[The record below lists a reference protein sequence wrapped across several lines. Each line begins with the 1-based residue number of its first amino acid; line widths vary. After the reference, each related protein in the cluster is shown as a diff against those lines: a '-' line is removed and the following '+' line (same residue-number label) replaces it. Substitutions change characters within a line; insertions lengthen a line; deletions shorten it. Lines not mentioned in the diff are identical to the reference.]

1 MHHKEKQRTH
11 LDRIILCWNILKQT
25 IALPSSKKKWG
36 EGMSTEQKLTVILW
50 KIWALLR
57 IQCDNTYSQN
67 IVGIQIKKKKEYF
80 LKSLRYFQ
88 CKYRSVL
95 LQLAHL
101 TILNILEKILWKI
114 FFPRQPRINFST
126 VILNFF
132 RDILLVFHTIIIC
145 HSGTRLPCNHEEWT
159 VVFYPQ
165 TAIDMLYL
173 ALSQSWVLCPIFSVI
188 SANFHG
194 KGWRK
199 RPLGAV
205 IKSNTKARYK
215 PTSWNHEL

>member
-57 IQCDNTYSQN
+57 IQCDNTYFQN
-67 IVGIQIKKKKEYF
+67 IVGIQIKKKKKEYF

-145 HSGTRLPCNHEEWT
+145 HSGTRLPCPWRIDSGFLSPNCHRHA
-159 VVFYPQ
+159 VFGLI
-165 TAIDMLYL
+165 TE
-173 ALSQSWVLCPIFSVI
+173 LSTLPYFFCHKCQLSWQRMKKETFRS
-188 SANFHG
+188 SNKDQY
-194 KGWRK
+194 KGS
-199 RPLGAV
+199 L
-205 IKSNTKARYK
+205 
-215 PTSWNHEL
+215 